1 MSTAPTSN
9 FEEKGIQADYLW
21 IVGFWFESISMVFFG
36 GVIQHVL
43 APSFAFKVDAYVLLN
58 YILTCI

>member
-1 MSTAPTSN
+1 
-9 FEEKGIQADYLW
+9 
-21 IVGFWFESISMVFFG
+21 MVFFG

-43 APSFAFKVDAYVLLN
+43 APSFAFEVGAYVLLN